1 MNLISCY
8 SEQLTTILHYQIITV
23 QQDCFILKNTIMNLL
38 LAYGL
43 LSIAIIAEVIGTAFL
58 VKSHGFT
65 KLMPTTMTIICYILS
80 FYLLAQVTKTLPIG
94 IAYAIWGGVGVAL
107 TALIGLIAFK
117 QTLDLPAIIGIL
129 LIVSGVVVMNVFSNS
144 VTH

>member
-1 MNLISCY
+1 MTL
-8 SEQLTTILHYQIITV
+8 ILHYQTITV
-23 QQDCFILKNTIMNLL
+23 QQDCSTLKNTIMNLL
-38 LAYGL
+38 IAYGL
-43 LSIAIIAEVIGTAFL
+43 LAIAIITEVLGTAFL
-58 VKSHGFT
+58 VKSNGFT
-65 KLMPTTMTIICYILS
+65 KLVPTTITVIYYVLS

-117 QTLDLPAIIGIL
+117 QTLDIPAIIGIL

>member
-1 MNLISCY
+1 MKV
-8 SEQLTTILHYQIITV
+8 LTTISHYKKITV
-23 QQDCFILKNTIMNLL
+23 QTDCFILKNTIMNLL
-38 LAYGL
+38 IAYGL
-43 LSIAIIAEVIGTAFL
+43 LSIAIITEVIGTAFL
-58 VKSHGFT
+58 VKSNGFT
-65 KLMPTTMTIICYILS
+65 KIIPTTITAVCYVLS

-107 TALIGLIAFK
+107 TAVIGLIAFK
-117 QTLDLPAIIGIL
+117 QTLDIPAIIGIL